1 VVILEENLVKQV
13 CKEYNLTVNQLSE
26 KLEIPKGTIGRWS
39 STQKIPKTA
48 EIALSLMLENKKLKD
63 KLTNVNDFKESL
75 KGFIFDSKI

>member
-1 VVILEENLVKQV
+1 MEENLVKKV
-13 CKEYNLTVNQLSE
+13 CQEYNLTVNQLSE

-75 KGFIFDSKI
+75 KDFIFDSKI